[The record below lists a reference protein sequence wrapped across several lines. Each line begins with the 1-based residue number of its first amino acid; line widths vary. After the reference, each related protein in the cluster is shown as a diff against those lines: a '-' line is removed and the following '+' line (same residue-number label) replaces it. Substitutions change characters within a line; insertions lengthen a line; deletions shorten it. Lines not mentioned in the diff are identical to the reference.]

1 MQWRS
6 ANSALLEGL
15 PSISQQIRRSRLED
29 KKKLDEAIHHYQSAE
44 SENERLHCE
53 NGQLH
58 QRVAEGEARIRQM
71 VDEGETKVHE
81 MVVEGKSRT
90 DQLFK
95 ALGEKDELQTQL
107 ALALKEVKDHA
118 EKVYRL
124 EEGGRMREME
134 LKLANRDRNQEH
146 ERQIAQLQAEHR
158 RALDQS
164 TSHYEETLSALKN
177 HHLALTS
184 TLENDHLA
192 VISALKEDHLAAI
205 STVQSDLA
213 RTRSR
218 ISDLEHDHSASISTL
233 KADHLATISTL
244 EKDHV
249 AAISIVQSDL
259 AGSRSRISDL
269 EAELRVAND
278 KLSTSSQ
285 GSSSENELRRELET
299 TQSSARKYKDLA
311 NLWKSRSEELHA
323 RLIGVAEGN
332 VRLVERPMD
341 GR

>member
-1 MQWRS
+1 MLDPITMQWRS

-29 KKKLDEAIHHYQSAE
+29 KKRLDEAIHHYQSAE
-44 SENERLHCE
+44 SENE
-53 NGQLH
+53 QLR
-58 QRVAEGEARIRQM
+58 QRVAEGEARTRQM
-71 VDEGETKVHE
+71 VADGEAKVHQ
-81 MVVEGKSRT
+81 MAAEGKSRT

-134 LKLANRDRNQEH
+134 LKLENRDRNQEY

-158 RALDQS
+158 RTLDQS
-164 TSHYEETLSALKN
+164 TARYEETLSTLKN
-177 HHLALTS
+177 DHLALTS
-184 TLENDHLA
+184 TLENEHLAAISTLKKDHLA
-192 VISALKEDHLAAI
+192 AISTVQDHLAGSRSRISDLENDHSASISTLKADHLSTISTLKEDHLAAI

-213 RTRSR
+213 GTR
-218 ISDLEHDHSASISTL
+218 A
-233 KADHLATISTL
+233 
-244 EKDHV
+244 
-249 AAISIVQSDL
+249 
-259 AGSRSRISDL
+259 RISDL
-269 EAELRVAND
+269 EAELRVTNE
-278 KLSTSSQ
+278 KLSMSPQ
-285 GSSSENELRRELET
+285 GSSSENDLRRELET